1 MLEGAARREGVIPI
15 HFSGEEFVSS
25 KCMKKYNVTKLAFS
39 FCVHF
44 IEDVPALLGSIEI
57 FLPSGG
63 KCTIILC
70 LRENQ
75 TLPYFSAAYTEFV
88 SKKFTE
94 KTIEVLEYSPK
105 VPNVSVS
112 ILERPL
118 HYRIAKSQWYKML
131 RERFQLH
138 LELFSDESIE
148 EGIAELEE
156 TKFKN
161 LKDNDQILITDECK
175 ICVISKGPYKTF
187 S

>member
-15 HFSGEEFVSS
+15 HLSGEEFVSS
-25 KCMKKYNVTKLAFS
+25 EYMNKYNVTKLAFS

-44 IEDVPALLGSIEI
+44 IEDLPALLSSIET

-63 KCTIILC
+63 KCTIC
-70 LRENQ
+70 LRENP

-88 SKKFTE
+88 SKKFSQ

-118 HYRIAKSQWYKML
+118 HYKIAKSQWYKML
-131 RERFQLH
+131 RERFQSH

-175 ICVISKGPYKTF
+175 ICVISKGP
-187 S
+187 